1 MWFQICE
8 NVSKKLLLE
17 KSAKT
22 KQNNNQKTM
31 KAFTIFGG
39 FWGQN

>member
-8 NVSKKLLLE
+8 KITFVSTTLLLE
-17 KSAKT
+17 KM
-22 KQNNNQKTM
+22 QK
-31 KAFTIFGG
+31 KIIKEFPIFGG